1 MIIFRYLAREVLSSM
16 FAVSLVL
23 LMIII
28 SARFV
33 NYLAEAATGKLDA
46 GVLLTLMAYRLPAY
60 LELILP
66 LGLFIGILFAYGRLY
81 LDSEMTV
88 LHACGMSQK
97 RLVMFTTASS
107 LVVAIVVGLFS
118 LYLGPE
124 GVRASEA
131 LLAEQ
136 RSRTDFETLKPSRFH
151 NLDGGTGTSYAESIS
166 EDKKQLRNVF
176 MAKVSPIDTSVDY
189 EQEQQREVD
198 LTVVTA
204 ESGETVIDEGSGRK
218 YLLLKNGRRYIGI
231 PGDVDYRVVSFSQYS
246 QMLPEPDYAV
256 KPKRFTDG
264 LTTKSLFNEN
274 TAAANAALQW
284 RFSMPVLV
292 MVVGFLAVPL
302 SRTQP
307 RQGRYAKMLPAVI
320 LYMVYLVCVN
330 AARGMI
336 EENNEP
342 IVGTLWVVHLG
353 FFCLGLLLLAE
364 KRFVFR
370 KKTILKRGQAGG
382 VA

>member
-1 MIIFRYLAREVLSSM
+1 MIIFRYLAREVLTSM

-33 NYLAEAATGKLDA
+33 NYLAEAAAGELDA
-46 GVLLTLMAYRLPAY
+46 GILLTLMAYRLPAY

-88 LHACGMSQK
+88 LHACGMSQA
-97 RLVMFTTASS
+97 RLVVYTTVSS
-107 LVVAIVVGLFS
+107 LVVAIVVGVFS

-124 GVRASEA
+124 GVRASES

-136 RSRTDFETLKPSRFH
+136 RSRTDFETLKPARFH
-151 NLDGGTGTSYAESIS
+151 ALDSGTGTSYAESIS
-166 EDKKQLRNVF
+166 ADKKQLRNVF
-176 MAKVSPIDTSVDY
+176 MAKVSPIDPSMALD
-189 EQEQQREVD
+189 QAQQSELD
-198 LTVVTA
+198 LSVVTA
-204 ESGETVIDEGSGRK
+204 DSGETVIDPDSGRK

-231 PGDVDYRVVSFSQYS
+231 PGHVDYRVVSFSHYS

-256 KPKRFTDG
+256 KAKRFTDG
-264 LTTKSLFNEN
+264 LTTSKLLEQSTNE
-274 TAAANAALQW
+274 ARAALQW

-307 RQGRYAKMLPAVI
+307 RQGRYAKMLPAVV
-320 LYMVYLVCVN
+320 LYMLYLVCVN
-330 AARGMI
+330 AARGVI
-336 EENNEP
+336 EEGNEP
-342 IVGTLWVVHLG
+342 VPGILWLVHGAFFG
-353 FFCLGLLLLAE
+353 FGLILLAD
-364 KRFVFR
+364 KRFIFR
-370 KKTILKRGQAGG
+370 RSKKASEKGATA
-382 VA
+382 

>member
-1 MIIFRYLAREVLSSM
+1 MIIFRYLAREVLASM

-23 LMIII
+23 LMIIL

-33 NYLAEAATGKLDA
+33 NYLAEAAAGKLDA

-88 LHACGMSQK
+88 LSACGMSQQ
-97 RLVMFTTASS
+97 RLVVYTMVSS
-107 LVVAIVVGLFS
+107 LAVALLVGLFS
-118 LYLGPE
+118 LYLGPQ

-136 RSRTDFETLKPSRFH
+136 RSRTDFETLKPERFH

-166 EDKKQLRNVF
+166 DDKKQLRNVF
-176 MAKVSPIDTSVDY
+176 MAKVSPLDPVLSVD
-189 EQEQQREVD
+189 EARRNDVD
-198 LTVVTA
+198 LAVLTA
-204 ESGETVIDEGSGRK
+204 ASGETVIDKQANRK
-218 YLLLKNGRRYIGI
+218 YLLLKNGRRYIGT
-231 PGDVDYRVVSFSQYS
+231 PGSMDYRVVEFEHYS
-246 QMLPEPDYAV
+246 QLLPQPDYAV
-256 KPKRFTDG
+256 KAKRFTDG
-264 LTTKSLFNEN
+264 LSTVRLLHEKTN
-274 TAAANAALQW
+274 AANAAFQW
-284 RFSMPVLV
+284 RMSMPVLV
-292 MVVGFLAVPL
+292 LVVGFLAVPL

-307 RQGRYAKMLPAVI
+307 RQGRYAKMLPAII

-336 EENNEP
+336 EEGRQP
-342 IVGTLWVVHLG
+342 VPGILWLVHLVFLSMG
-353 FFCLGLLLLAE
+353 VILLVE
-364 KRFVFR
+364 KPFIFR
-370 KKTILKRGQAGG
+370 KNRGSAPSGG
-382 VA
+382 RG

>member
-353 FFCLGLLLLAE
+353 FFCLGLLLLTE

>member
-1 MIIFRYLAREVLSSM
+1 M

-33 NYLAEAATGKLDA
+33 NYLAEAAAGKLDA

-88 LHACGMSQK
+88 LSACGLSQR
-97 RLVMFTTASS
+97 RLVVYTMASS
-107 LVVAIVVGLFS
+107 LVVAFLVGLFS
-118 LYLGPE
+118 LYLGPQ

-136 RSRTDFETLKPSRFH
+136 RSRTDFETLKPARFH
-151 NLDGGTGTSYAESIS
+151 NLDKGAGTSYAESIS
-166 EDKKQLRNVF
+166 EDKKQLRGVF
-176 MAKVSPIDTSVDY
+176 MAKVSPIDFDESIDEAPV
-189 EQEQQREVD
+189 QEAD
-198 LTVVTA
+198 LTVLTA
-204 ESGETVIDEGSGRK
+204 ESGETVIDPRSGQK
-218 YLLLKNGRRYIGI
+218 YLLLKNGRRYIGT
-231 PGDVDYRVVSFSQYS
+231 PGNQNYRVVEFGRYS
-246 QMLPEPDYAV
+246 QLLPEPDYAV

-264 LTTKSLFNEN
+264 LTTLKLLQTPSRE
-274 TAAANAALQW
+274 AHAALQW
-284 RFSMPVLV
+284 RLSMPMLVLV
-292 MVVGFLAVPL
+292 VGLLAVPL
-302 SRTQP
+302 SKTQP
-307 RQGRYAKMLPAVI
+307 RQGRYAKMLPAIV

-336 EENNEP
+336 EKGQEP
-342 IVGTLWVVHLG
+342 IPGILWWVHLG
-353 FFCLGLLLLAE
+353 FTVFGLFLLAE
-364 KRFVFR
+364 KRFIFR
-370 KKTILKRGQAGG
+370 SKRTQGAG
-382 VA
+382 

>member
-1 MIIFRYLAREVLSSM
+1 MIIFRYLAREVLASM

-33 NYLAEAATGKLDA
+33 NYLAEAAAGKLDA

-88 LHACGMSQK
+88 LHACGMSQR
-97 RLVMFTTASS
+97 RLVAFTTASS
-107 LVVAIVVGLFS
+107 FVVALVVGLFS

-124 GVRASEA
+124 GVRASES

-136 RSRTDFETLKPSRFH
+136 RSRTDFETLKPARFH
-151 NLDGGTGTSYAESIS
+151 NLDNGTGTSYAESIS
-166 EDKKQLRNVF
+166 DDKKQLRHVF
-176 MAKVSPIDTSVDY
+176 MAKVSPIEPSLDLTSAR
-189 EQEQQREVD
+189 QSEVD
-198 LTVVTA
+198 LAVVTA
-204 ESGETVIDEGSGRK
+204 ASGETVIDPESGRK
-218 YLLLKNGRRYIGI
+218 YLLLKEGRRYIGT
-231 PGDVDYRVVSFSQYS
+231 PGDVDYRIVAFSNYS
-246 QMLPEPDYAV
+246 QLLPEPDYAV

-264 LTTKSLFNEN
+264 LTTRKLLDESSPE
-274 TAAANAALQW
+274 AWAALQW

-307 RQGRYAKMLPAVI
+307 RQGRYAKMLPAVV
-320 LYMVYLVCVN
+320 LYMIYLVCVN
-330 AARGMI
+330 AARGVI
-336 EENNEP
+336 EEGEQP
-342 IVGTLWVVHLG
+342 FPGILWLVHG
-353 FFCLGLLLLAE
+353 VFFTFGLILLAE
-364 KRFVFR
+364 KRFIFR
-370 KKTILKRGQAGG
+370 RSAKVVGCGK
-382 VA
+382 

>member
-23 LMIII
+23 LLIII

-33 NYLAEAATGKLDA
+33 NYLAEAAAGKLDA

-88 LHACGMSQK
+88 LHACGMSQR
-97 RLVMFTTASS
+97 RLVVYTASSS
-107 LVVAIVVGLFS
+107 LVVAMLVGMFS

-124 GVRASEA
+124 GVRASES

-136 RSRTDFETLKPSRFH
+136 RNRTDFETLKPERFH

-176 MAKVSPIDTSVDY
+176 MAKVSPLDPSVDIGDAG
-189 EQEQQREVD
+189 RSEVD
-198 LTVVTA
+198 LAVLTA
-204 ESGETVIDEGSGRK
+204 ESGETVIDPESGRK

-231 PGDVDYRVVSFSQYS
+231 PGDLDYRVVSFSHYS
-246 QMLPEPDYAV
+246 QILPEPDYAV

-264 LTTKSLFNEN
+264 LTTEKLLQQNTNE
-274 TAAANAALQW
+274 AKAALQW
-284 RFSMPVLV
+284 RLSMPVLV

-302 SRTQP
+302 SRTQA
-307 RQGRYAKMLPAVI
+307 RQGRYAKMLPAIV

-330 AARGMI
+330 AARGLI
-336 EENNEP
+336 EDGKEP
-342 IVGTLWVVHLG
+342 LPGSLWLVHLC
-353 FFCLGLLLLAE
+353 F
-364 KRFVFR
+364 FVFGMMLFSDFR
-370 KKTILKRGQAGG
+370 ALFRFKSKNRG
-382 VA
+382 VAK

>member
-1 MIIFRYLAREVLSSM
+1 MIIFRYLMREVLSSM

-33 NYLAEAATGKLDA
+33 NYLAEAAAGKLDA

-88 LHACGMSQK
+88 LHACGMSRR
-97 RLVMFTTASS
+97 RLVAYTTCSS
-107 LVVAIVVGLFS
+107 LVVALCVGLFS

-136 RSRTDFETLKPSRFH
+136 RSRTDFETLKPERFH
-151 NLDGGTGTSYAESIS
+151 NLDNGKGTSYAESIS

-176 MAKVSPIDTSVDY
+176 MAKVSPVDPSI
-189 EQEQQREVD
+189 ELSEAQQSEVD
-198 LTVVTA
+198 LAVLTA
-204 ESGETVIDEGSGRK
+204 ESGETVYDESSGRK
-218 YLLLKNGRRYIGI
+218 YLLLKNGRRYIGV
-231 PGDVDYRVVSFSQYS
+231 PGDVEYRVVSFSYYS
-246 QMLPEPDYAV
+246 QILPEPDYAV

-264 LTTKSLFNEN
+264 LTTEKLLQQN
-274 TAAANAALQW
+274 TREANAALQW

-307 RQGRYAKMLPAVI
+307 RQGRYAKMLPAIV
-320 LYMVYLVCVN
+320 LYMFYLVCVN
-330 AARGMI
+330 GARGMI
-336 EENNEP
+336 EEGNAP
-342 IVGTLWVVHLG
+342 VPGVLWLVHLG
-353 FFCLGLLLLAE
+353 FFLLA
-364 KRFVFR
+364 
-370 KKTILKRGQAGG
+370 
-382 VA
+382 VALHADGRLLRRRSASRRSTA